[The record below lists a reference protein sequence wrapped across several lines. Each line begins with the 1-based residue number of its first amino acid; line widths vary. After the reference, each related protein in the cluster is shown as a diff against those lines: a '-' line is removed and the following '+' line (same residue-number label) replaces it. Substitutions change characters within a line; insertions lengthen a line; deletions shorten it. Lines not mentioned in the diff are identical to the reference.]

1 MNFELAPIHVFDKIL
16 VILMSNKVSNS
27 LPFLVVTKCD
37 RIITNWDSLV
47 YFFKMRWIVVTN
59 LI

>member
-37 RIITNWDSLV
+37 RILQ
-47 YFFKMRWIVVTN
+47 IVTA
-59 LI
+59 